1 MSQCSPGHPEYI
13 ALKAQQPHW
22 HSVGHHTEW
31 PAVFLHGSR
40 PLPWQET
47 NSLSFPSQNAE
58 GGCRFCEP
66 GGSDPR
72 FSVQTDEAQ
81 WGAEASLPGP
91 ASPQHSRALR
101 SRGGQVPD
109 FTGLAS
115 WETIKWEEME
125 GAPRPQPVLFQM
137 YFQWSLFF
145 LKGTHYAWLT
155 RNLPCRPRL
164 ALNLQPILPHPLKL

>member
-1 MSQCSPGHPEYI
+1 VSQCSPGHPEYI

-40 PLPWQET
+40 QLPWQET

-91 ASPQHSRALR
+91 ASPQHSRASGAGEGRCPTLPAWH
-101 SRGGQVPD
+101 RGRPLSGRRWRGRPD
-109 FTGLAS
+109 PSL
-115 WETIKWEEME
+115 
-125 GAPRPQPVLFQM
+125 
-137 YFQWSLFF
+137 YFSKCIFNGVF
-145 LKGTHYAWLT
+145 SF
-155 RNLPCRPRL
+155 
-164 ALNLQPILPHPLKL
+164 